1 MYSLLW
7 KIENTYINVTG
18 DSSTHCS
25 QVLKGKEKEKKKKT
39 VDSNNGIKKFKIS
52 IYRILV
58 FFSNNYIWK
67 FQQDLK
73 QGSHNVICF
82 TFSVLQQLTY
92 KIEKNAGKDY
102 IGWDKSVYSETG
114 G

>member
-1 MYSLLW
+1 MGSRNS
-7 KIENTYINVTG
+7 K
-18 DSSTHCS
+18 
-25 QVLKGKEKEKKKKT
+25 
-39 VDSNNGIKKFKIS
+39 
-52 IYRILV
+52 LV
-58 FFSNNYIWK
+58 FIGFWCFFSNNYIWK
-67 FQQDLK
+67 FQQDLR

-102 IGWDKSVYSETG
+102 IGWDKSVCSETG